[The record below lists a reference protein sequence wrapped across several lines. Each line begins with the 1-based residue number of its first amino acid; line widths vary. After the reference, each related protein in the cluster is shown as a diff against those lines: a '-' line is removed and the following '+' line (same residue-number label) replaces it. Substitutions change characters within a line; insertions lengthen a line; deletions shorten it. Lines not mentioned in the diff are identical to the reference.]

1 MINLVVATSA
11 NAADA
16 KGIASVPLA
25 KPVARESGAMFT
37 RLADKAQTG
46 IDFVSPVDLA
56 HPQSFLYH
64 SGTATGGVAIGDV
77 DGDGK
82 PDVFLAS
89 GPRANKLYR
98 QTGAL
103 KFEEVVC
110 GVNGGDAW
118 GGGVAMAD
126 VNGDGRLDIYVCNY
140 DAPNQLFINLGPGKK
155 GEPVR
160 FAEQAKEFGLDLV
173 DASHSAYFADYDGD
187 GDLDVYLLTNR
198 YDDPAGFNPIMPT
211 EMKDGVPV
219 MKAGAEKYQAIW
231 RLDENNWGTEPAG
244 TPDRLLRNDGQQR
257 FTDVSKDAGI
267 TGRGDGL
274 SATWFDYDNDGD
286 LDLWVGNDFMTE
298 DRLYRNNGDG
308 TFTDVL
314 PVAVPH
320 TCWFSMGADFA
331 DFNNDGWF
339 DFFLADMSATNHFK
353 AKTTGGMSPIE
364 FRRAASAKPP
374 QVSHNC
380 LFINTGTGRF
390 FEVAQALG
398 VASTDWSWSVKCA
411 DFDNDGWTDIYVN
424 NGVVRMMN
432 DADVKIPQD
441 MLVGKR
447 VWDFYKE
454 GAIRKEQHHAFRNAG
469 DLRFAENGKAWGLD
483 HVGVSYGCAMAD
495 LDRDG
500 DMDLVEVNLEEN
512 VAIYRNDSA
521 GGHRALFALAGTK
534 SNRQGIGARVT
545 VRTKS
550 GQQVRLLSP
559 CTGYQSSN
567 EAVLHFGLGDDPVM
581 DEVTVRWPSG
591 TVQRFE
597 KLAADR
603 FYTVAES
610 SAGAPPAISP
620 AGTLPGVPAGG
631 APAGLFTGGAP
642 ALLFSRSEILS
653 GSKHENPPTDDFAKQ
668 SLLPHGLSN
677 LGPGMAW
684 GDVDGDGDFDYYLA
698 KGAGQIGEVRFNNGS
713 GRFIARFSPAF
724 REDKKSEDFAPVFFD
739 ADGDGDLD
747 LFVGGGSYRFAP
759 GDPEQRD
766 RLYLNDGKGKFLRT
780 DGAVPVNE
788 MPAGA
793 VCAADFDGDGDL
805 DLFVGERVIPEDF
818 PAAAN
823 GRILRNDGKGKFAN
837 ATNGVAPELIGT
849 GLVTSALWTDA
860 DGDGALDLLV
870 AHEWGTVKLF
880 LNRKGKLMLGKATG
894 DLANRRGWWNG
905 LAAADVNHDGKMDYV
920 ATNLGWNTRYGR
932 ASSRYPAVL
941 FYGQFFDGGLPKIV
955 EAQYA
960 GDAMVPR
967 RGLNVAASEM
977 PELKQLFRTH
987 KAYASVELDQIY
999 SAKALAA
1006 AKKFEAD
1013 TFESGVFINGGPD
1026 ASGEPTF
1033 TFQPLDLRA
1042 QFAPGFGVI
1051 CSDVDGDGNADIFI
1065 AQNQSATY
1073 PELPRFDGG
1082 VSVLLPG
1089 DGKGGFATVET
1100 LRSGIVE
1107 PGDGR
1112 ASVLADL
1119 DGDDWPDL
1127 AVTLNGGPT
1136 SAFTNRG
1143 KHDGRAMLRVEL
1155 PPGAAGARVRV
1166 ECTGLPTQT
1175 AELAVGGGYASQGP
1189 PLLWFGLGGEARE
1202 GKITVRWPNGKT
1214 SEEKFSGTR
1223 VKLKTPP

>member
-1 MINLVVATSA
+1 MTPSKSRSLHLFAITGIGLSLVIRA

-16 KGIASVPLA
+16 KAIAGVPLA
-25 KPVARESGAMFT
+25 KPTAHESGPMFT

-46 IDFVSPVDLA
+46 IDFVSPVDLE
-56 HPQSFLYH
+56 HKKSFLYH

-82 PDVFLAS
+82 PDIFIAS

-98 QTGAL
+98 QVGAL

-110 GVNGGDAW
+110 GVDGGDAW
-118 GGGVAMAD
+118 GGGVTMAD

-155 GEPVR
+155 GEPVM
-160 FAEQAKEFGLDLV
+160 FAERAKEFGLDIA

-198 YDDPAGFNPIMPT
+198 YDDPAGFNPIMPA
-211 EMKDGVPV
+211 ELKDGVPV
-219 MKAGAEKYQAIW
+219 MKPGAEKYQSIW

-244 TPDRLLRNDGQQR
+244 TPDRLLRNDGKGH
-257 FTDVSKDAGI
+257 FTDVSKEAGI

-274 SATWFDYDNDGD
+274 SATWFDTDNDGD
-286 LDLWVGNDFMTE
+286 LDLWVANDFLSE

-308 TFTDVL
+308 TFTNVL
-314 PVAVPH
+314 PDAVPH

-339 DFFLADMSATNHFK
+339 DFFVADMSATSHLK

-364 FRRAASAKPP
+364 FRRAASASPP

-380 LFINTGTGRF
+380 LFLNTGTGRF
-390 FEVAQALG
+390 EEVAQALG
-398 VASTDWSWSVKCA
+398 VASTDWSWAVKCA
-411 DFDNDGWTDIYVN
+411 DFDNDGWTDIYIN

-432 DADVKIPQD
+432 DADMKIPQD

-447 VWDFYKE
+447 LWDFYKE

-469 DLRFAENGKAWGLD
+469 GLRFSETGKAWGLD
-483 HVGVSYGCAMAD
+483 HVGVSYGCAYAD

-500 DMDLVEVNLEEN
+500 DLDLVEVNLEEN
-512 VAIYRNDSA
+512 VAVYRNDSA
-521 GGHRALFALAGTK
+521 SGHRALFALAGTK

-567 EAVLHFGLGDDPVM
+567 EAVLHFGLGDEAIM

-591 TVQRFE
+591 TVQHFE
-597 KLAADR
+597 KLAADQM
-603 FYTVAES
+603 YTITE
-610 SAGAPPAISP
+610 PPTGKPEPEPVREP
-620 AGTLPGVPAGG
+620 AM
-631 APAGLFTGGAP
+631 
-642 ALLFSRSEILS
+642 FSRSDVLA
-653 GSKHENPPTDDFAKQ
+653 GSKHENPPTDDYAKQ

-713 GRFIARFSPAF
+713 GRFIARFSPTF
-724 REDKKSEDFAPVFFD
+724 RADKTSEDFAPVFFD
-739 ADGDGDLD
+739 VDGDGDLD

-766 RLYLNDGKGKFLRT
+766 RFYLNDGRGNFTRAE
-780 DGAVPVNE
+780 GALPADE

-793 VCAADFDGDGDL
+793 VCVSDFDGDGDL
-805 DLFVGERVIPEDF
+805 DVFVGERVIAEDF
-818 PAAAN
+818 PMPAD
-823 GRILRNDGKGKFAN
+823 GHILRNDGKGKFSDV
-837 ATNGVAPELIGT
+837 TKEVAPELIGT

-860 DGDGALDLLV
+860 DGDGALDLVV
-870 AHEWGTVKLF
+870 AHEWGAVKLF
-880 LNRKGKLMLGKATG
+880 LNRNGKLVPRKASG
-894 DLANRRGWWNG
+894 DFANRRGWWNG

-932 ASSRYPAVL
+932 PSARYPNVL

-955 EAQYA
+955 EAHYDD
-960 GDAMVPR
+960 GKLVPT
-967 RGLNVAASEM
+967 RGLNAAGTDM

-999 SAKALAA
+999 TAKALAA
-1006 AKKFEAD
+1006 AKRFEAD
-1013 TFESGVFINGGPD
+1013 TFESGVFINDGPD
-1026 ASGEPTF
+1026 ANGEPTF

-1042 QFAPGFGVI
+1042 QFAPGFGVV

-1065 AQNQSATY
+1065 AQNQSGTH

-1082 VSVLLPG
+1082 ISVLLLG
-1089 DGKGGFATVET
+1089 DGKGGFAPVEP

-1112 ASVLADL
+1112 ASMLADL

-1127 AVTLNGGPT
+1127 VVTVDGGPT
-1136 SAFTNRG
+1136 SAFTNSG
-1143 KHDGRAMLRVEL
+1143 KHEGRAMLRVEL
-1155 PPGAAGARVRV
+1155 PAGAAGARVKV
-1166 ECTGLPTQT
+1166 ECAGIPSQT
-1175 AELAVGGGYASQGP
+1175 SEFSVGGGYASQGP
-1189 PLLWFGLGGEARE
+1189 PLLWFGLGTGARE
-1202 GKITVRWPNGKT
+1202 GKISVRWPDGKT
-1214 SEEKFSGTR
+1214 SQQSFSGTR
-1223 VKLKTPP
+1223 IKLAAPR

>member
-1 MINLVVATSA
+1 MTARNFRYLIVALLGLTRAHSA
-11 NAADA
+11 EPKSLASIPLQKPAAH
-16 KGIASVPLA
+16 
-25 KPVARESGAMFT
+25 ESGPMFT
-37 RLADKAQTG
+37 RLADTAQTG

-56 HPQSFLYH
+56 HKRSFLYH

-77 DGDGK
+77 DGDGN
-82 PDVFLAS
+82 PDIFIAS
-89 GPRANKLYR
+89 GPRGNKLYR
-98 QTGAL
+98 QVGAL

-110 GVNGGDAW
+110 GVDGGDAW
-118 GGGVAMAD
+118 GGGVTMAD

-140 DAPNQLFINLGPGKK
+140 DAPNQLFINLGPGKN
-155 GEPVR
+155 GEPVT
-160 FAEQAKEFGLDLV
+160 FAERAKEYGLDIA

-187 GDLDVYLLTNR
+187 GNLDVYLLTNR
-198 YDDPAGFNPIMPT
+198 YDDPAGFNPIMPA
-211 EMKDGVPV
+211 ELKDGVPV

-244 TPDRLLRNDGQQR
+244 TPDRLLRNDGKGH

-274 SATWFDYDNDGD
+274 SATWFDTDNDGD
-286 LDLWVGNDFMTE
+286 LDLWVANDFLSE

-308 TFTDVL
+308 TFTNVL
-314 PVAVPH
+314 PDAVPH

-339 DFFLADMSATNHFK
+339 DFFVADMSATSHLK

-364 FRRAASAKPP
+364 FRRAASASPP

-390 FEVAQALG
+390 MEVAQALG
-398 VASTDWSWSVKCA
+398 VASTDWSWAVKCA

-432 DADVKIPQD
+432 DADMKIPQD

-447 VWDFYKE
+447 LWDFYKE
-454 GAIRKEQHHAFRNAG
+454 GASRKEQHHAFRNG
-469 DLRFAENGKAWGLD
+469 GSLQFAESGKAWGLD
-483 HVGVSYGCAMAD
+483 HVGVSYGCAYAD

-500 DMDLVEVNLEEN
+500 DLDLVEVNLEEN
-512 VAIYRNDSA
+512 VAIYRNDNA
-521 GGHRALFALAGTK
+521 TGHRALFALAGTK

-567 EAVLHFGLGDDPVM
+567 EALLHFGLGEDATM
-581 DEVTVRWPSG
+581 DEVTVRWPGG
-591 TVQRFE
+591 TVQHFE
-597 KLAADR
+597 KLAADKL
-603 FYTVAES
+603 YTITEPET
-610 SAGAPPAISP
+610 GNPEPAP
-620 AGTLPGVPAGG
+620 VR
-631 APAGLFTGGAP
+631 APSM
-642 ALLFSRSEILS
+642 FSRSDVLA

-684 GDVDGDGDFDYYLA
+684 GDVDGDGDFDYYVA

-724 REDKKSEDFAPVFFD
+724 RADKASEDFAPVLFD
-739 ADGDGDLD
+739 TDGDGDLD

-759 GDPEQRD
+759 GDAEQHD
-766 RLYLNDGKGKFLRT
+766 RLYLNDGKGNFTRAE
-780 DGAVPVNE
+780 GALAADE

-805 DLFVGERVIPEDF
+805 DLFVGDRVIAEDF
-818 PAAAN
+818 PMPAD
-823 GRILRNDGKGKFAN
+823 GRILRNDGKEKFAD
-837 ATNGVAPELIGT
+837 ATKEVAPELAGT

-860 DGDGALDLLV
+860 DGDGTLDLLV
-870 AHEWGTVKLF
+870 AHEWGAVKLF
-880 LNRKGKLMLGKATG
+880 LNRKGKLVLRKADD

-932 ASSRYPAVL
+932 PSAQRPSVL

-955 EAQYA
+955 EAHYE
-960 GDAMVPR
+960 GEKLVPT
-967 RGLNVAASEM
+967 RGLNVAGTDM

-987 KAYASVELDQIY
+987 KAYASLDLDQIY

-1006 AKKFEAD
+1006 ATKFAAD
-1013 TFESGVFINGGPD
+1013 TLESGVFVNNGPD
-1026 ASGEPTF
+1026 ANGETTF
-1033 TFQPLDLRA
+1033 TFQPLDLLT
-1042 QFAPGFGVI
+1042 QFAPGFGVV

-1065 AQNQSATY
+1065 VQNQSGTH

-1082 VSVLLPG
+1082 ISVLLMG
-1089 DGKGGFATVET
+1089 DGKGGFAPVAP

-1127 AVTLNGGPT
+1127 AVTVNGGPT
-1136 SAFTNRG
+1136 SAFTNSG
-1143 KHDGRAMLRVEL
+1143 KHEGRAMLRVEL
-1155 PPGAAGARVRV
+1155 PAGAAGARVTV
-1166 ECTGLPTQT
+1166 ECAGTPSQT
-1175 AELAVGGGYASQGP
+1175 SEFSVGGGYASQGP
-1189 PLLWFGLGGEARE
+1189 PLLWFGLGTGARE
-1202 GKITVRWPNGKT
+1202 GKIAVRWPDGKT
-1214 SEEKFSGTR
+1214 SQQAFSGTR
-1223 VKLKTPP
+1223 IKLAAPR

>member
-1 MINLVVATSA
+1 MNPIQSRCFHALAIIGLLPTRLD
-11 NAADA
+11 AADA
-16 KGIASVPLA
+16 KAITSVPLA
-25 KPVARESGAMFT
+25 KPAAHESGPMFT

-46 IDFVSPVDLA
+46 IDFVSPVDLE
-56 HPQSFLYH
+56 HKKSFLYH

-82 PDVFLAS
+82 PDIFIAS
-89 GPRANKLYR
+89 GPRGNKLFR

-110 GVNGGDAW
+110 GVDGGEAW

-155 GEPVR
+155 GEPVT
-160 FAEQAKEFGLDLV
+160 FAERAKEYGLDIV
-173 DASHSAYFADYDGD
+173 DASHSAYFADYDND

-198 YDDPAGFNPIMPT
+198 YDDPAGFNPIMPAT
-211 EMKDGVPV
+211 TKDGVPV
-219 MKAGAEKYQAIW
+219 LNPGAEKYQGLW
-231 RLDENNWGTEPAG
+231 KLDENNWGTEPAG
-244 TPDRLLRNDGQQR
+244 TPDRLMRNDGKNH
-257 FTDVSKDAGI
+257 FTDVSKEAGI
-267 TGRGDGL
+267 VGRGDGL

-286 LDLWVGNDFMTE
+286 LDLWVANDFLTE

-308 TFTDVL
+308 TFTNVL
-314 PVAVPH
+314 PDAVPH

-339 DFFLADMSATNHFK
+339 DFFLADMSATDHFK

-364 FRRAASAKPP
+364 FRRAASASPP

-380 LFINTGTGRF
+380 LFLNMGTGRF
-390 FEVAQALG
+390 TEVAQALG
-398 VASTDWSWSVKCA
+398 VASTDWSWAVKCA
-411 DFDNDGWTDIYVN
+411 DFDDDGWTDIYVN

-432 DADVKIPQD
+432 DADMKIPQD

-447 VWDFYKE
+447 LWDFYKE

-469 DLRFAENGKAWGLD
+469 DLRFVPNGKEWGLD
-483 HVGVSYGCAMAD
+483 HVGVSYGCAYAD

-500 DMDLVEVNLEEN
+500 DLDLVEVNLEEN
-512 VAIYRNDSA
+512 VAVYRNDNA
-521 GGHRALFALAGTK
+521 RGHRVLFAFAGTK
-534 SNRQGIGARVT
+534 SNRQGIGVRVD

-550 GQQVRLLSP
+550 GTQTRLLSP
-559 CTGYQSSN
+559 CTGYQSCN
-567 EAVLHFGLGDDPVM
+567 EAVLHFGLGDDATI
-581 DEVTVRWPSG
+581 EEAAVRWPGG

-603 FYTVAES
+603 FYTITES
-610 SAGAPPAISP
+610 GTGILPAVDSGRMP
-620 AGTLPGVPAGG
+620 VP
-631 APAGLFTGGAP
+631 
-642 ALLFSRSEILS
+642 LFSRSEVLS

-668 SLLPHGLSN
+668 SLLPHGLST

-684 GDVDGDGDFDYYLA
+684 GDVDGDGDFDYYMA

-713 GRFIARFSPAF
+713 GRFIARFSPTF
-724 REDKKSEDFAPVFFD
+724 RADKTSEDFAPVFFD
-739 ADGDGDLD
+739 ADSDGDLD

-766 RLYLNDGKGKFLRT
+766 RLYLNDGKGNFTRA
-780 DGAVPVNE
+780 DGALPPDE

-805 DLFVGERVIPEDF
+805 DLFVGDRVIAEDYPM
-818 PAAAN
+818 PAD
-823 GRILRNDGKGKFAN
+823 GRVLRNDGKGKF
-837 ATNGVAPELIGT
+837 TDVTKEVAPELTGT

-870 AHEWGTVKLF
+870 AHEWGAVKLF
-880 LNRKGKLMLGKATG
+880 LNRQGKLVPRKASD

-932 ASSRYPAVL
+932 ASSRYPGVL

-955 EAQYA
+955 EAHYEA
-960 GDAMVPR
+960 DRLLPV
-967 RGLNVAASEM
+967 RGLNAAGTDM

-987 KAYASVELDQIY
+987 KAYATADLEQIY

-1006 AKKFEAD
+1006 AKKFEVD
-1013 TFESGVFINGGPD
+1013 TFESGVFINHGPD
-1026 ASGEPTF
+1026 ANGEPTF
-1033 TFQPLDLRA
+1033 TFHPLDLRA
-1042 QFAPGFGVI
+1042 QFAPGCGVV
-1051 CSDVDGDGNADIFI
+1051 CSEVDGDGNADIFI
-1065 AQNQSATY
+1065 AQNLSATH

-1082 VSVLLPG
+1082 LSVLLLG
-1089 DGKGGFATVET
+1089 DGRGGFTPVEP
-1100 LRSGIVE
+1100 LRSGITE

-1112 ASVLADL
+1112 ACVLADL
-1119 DGDDWPDL
+1119 NGDDWPDL
-1127 AVTLNGGPT
+1127 AVTLNGRPV
-1136 SAFTNRG
+1136 SAFTNSG

-1155 PPGAAGARVRV
+1155 PANAAGASVTV
-1166 ECTGLPTQT
+1166 ACAGLPPQT
-1175 AELAVGGGYASQGP
+1175 SELAVGGGCGSQGP
-1189 PLLWFGLGGEARE
+1189 PLLWFGLGTGPRA
-1202 GKITVRWPNGKT
+1202 GNIVVRWPNGKT
-1214 SEEKFSGTR
+1214 SMQEISGTR
-1223 VKLKTPP
+1223 MKLAAP

>member
-1 MINLVVATSA
+1 MIPFTSRRFHLLAFIGLLPATWV
-11 NAADA
+11 NADDA
-16 KGIASVPLA
+16 IRGNPLT
-25 KPVARESGAMFT
+25 KPAAHESGPMFT
-37 RLADKAQTG
+37 RLVDKAQTG

-56 HPQSFLYH
+56 HKQSFLYH

-82 PDVFLAS
+82 PDIFIAS
-89 GPRANKLYR
+89 GPRANKLFR
-98 QTGAL
+98 QVGAL

-110 GVNGGDAW
+110 GVDGGEAW

-126 VNGDGRLDIYVCNY
+126 VNGDGRLDIYVSNY

-155 GEPVR
+155 GELVT
-160 FAEQAKEFGLDLV
+160 FAERAKEYGLDIV

-187 GDLDVYLLTNR
+187 GDLDIYLLTNR
-198 YDDPAGFNPIMPT
+198 YDDPAGFNPIMPA
-211 EMKDGVPV
+211 ELKDGVPV
-219 MKAGAEKYQAIW
+219 MKPGAEKYQAIW

-244 TPDRLLRNDGQQR
+244 TPDRLLRNDGKNH
-257 FTDVSKDAGI
+257 FTDVSKEAGI
-267 TGRGDGL
+267 SGRGDGL

-286 LDLWVGNDFMTE
+286 LDLWVANDFLTE
-298 DRLYRNNGDG
+298 DRLYRNNGNG

-314 PVAVPH
+314 REAVPH

-364 FRRAASAKPP
+364 FRRAASASPP

-390 FEVAQALG
+390 LEVAQALG
-398 VASTDWSWSVKCA
+398 VASTDWSWAVKCG

-454 GAIRKEQHHAFRNAG
+454 GAIRKEEHHAFRNAG
-469 DLRFAENGKAWGLD
+469 ALRFEPSGKAWGLD
-483 HVGVSYGCAMAD
+483 HVGVSYGCASAD

-500 DMDLVEVNLEEN
+500 DLDLVEVNLEEN
-512 VAIYRNDSA
+512 VAVYRNDSA
-521 GGHRALFALAGTK
+521 SGHRALFALSGTK

-550 GQQVRLLSP
+550 GQQVRLVSP

-567 EAVLHFGLGDDPVM
+567 EAVLHFGLGEDAVM
-581 DEVTVRWPSG
+581 EEVTVRWPGG

-597 KLAADR
+597 KLGADQLYTITEPAAGKSEPAP
-603 FYTVAES
+603 VA
-610 SAGAPPAISP
+610 SP
-620 AGTLPGVPAGG
+620 AM
-631 APAGLFTGGAP
+631 
-642 ALLFSRSEILS
+642 FSRSDVLA

-759 GDPEQRD
+759 GDAEQRD
-766 RLYLNDGKGKFLRT
+766 RLYLNDGKGNFARAE
-780 DGAVPVNE
+780 GAVPANE

-793 VCAADFDGDGDL
+793 VGAADFDGDGDL

-818 PAAAN
+818 PAPAN
-823 GRILRNDGKGKFAN
+823 GRILRNDGKGKF
-837 ATNGVAPELIGT
+837 TDVTKEVAPELIGT

-880 LNRKGKLMLGKATG
+880 LNRQGKLAARKASD

-932 ASSRYPAVL
+932 ATSRYPGVL

-955 EAQYA
+955 EAEY
-960 GDAMVPR
+960 GGERLVPR
-967 RGLNVAASEM
+967 RGLNVAAMEM

-987 KAYASVELDQIY
+987 KAYATADLDQIY

-1006 AKKFEAD
+1006 AAKFEAD
-1013 TFESGVFINGGPD
+1013 TFESGVFINNGLD
-1026 ASGEPTF
+1026 ANGEPTF
-1033 TFQPLDLRA
+1033 TFRPLDLRA
-1042 QFAPGFGVI
+1042 QFAPGFGVV
-1051 CSDVDGDGNADIFI
+1051 CSDVDGDTHADIFL
-1065 AQNQSATY
+1065 AQNQGGTH
-1073 PELPRFDGG
+1073 PELPRFDGAL
-1082 VSVLLPG
+1082 SVLLRG
-1089 DGKGGFATVET
+1089 DGSGGFAPVEP

-1107 PGDGR
+1107 SGEGR
-1112 ASVLADL
+1112 ACVLSDI

-1127 AVTLNGGPT
+1127 AVGVNGGPL
-1136 SAFTNRG
+1136 SAFLNSG
-1143 KHDGRAMLRVEL
+1143 KYNGSAMLRVEL
-1155 PPGAAGARVRV
+1155 PAGAAGARVRV
-1166 ECTGLPTQT
+1166 SGDAMPAQT
-1175 AELAVGGGYASQGP
+1175 AELALGGGYASQGP
-1189 PLLWFGLGGEARE
+1189 PLLWFGLGGLRA
-1202 GKITVRWPNGKT
+1202 GIISVRWPNGKT
-1214 SEEKFSGTR
+1214 SEQTFSGTR
-1223 VKLKTPP
+1223 VKLVAP

>member
-1 MINLVVATSA
+1 AH
-11 NAADA
+11 
-16 KGIASVPLA
+16 
-25 KPVARESGAMFT
+25 ESGPMFT

-56 HPQSFLYH
+56 HKRSFLYH

-82 PDVFLAS
+82 PDVFFAS
-89 GPRANKLYR
+89 GPRGNKLYR

-103 KFEEVVC
+103 KFEDITTQA
-110 GVNGGDAW
+110 GGGLDGGEAW

-140 DAPNQLFINLGPGKK
+140 DAPNQLFINLGPGKN
-155 GEPVR
+155 GEPVT
-160 FAEQAKEFGLDLV
+160 FAERAKEYGLDIV
-173 DASHSAYFADYDGD
+173 DASHSAYFADYDND
-187 GDLDVYLLTNR
+187 GHLDMYLLTNR
-198 YDDPAGFNPIMPT
+198 YDDPAGFNPIMPA
-211 EMKDGVPV
+211 ELKDGVPV
-219 MKAGAEKYQAIW
+219 LKAGAEKYQAIW

-244 TPDRLLRNDGQQR
+244 TPDRLMHNDGKGH
-257 FTDVSKDAGI
+257 FTDVSKQAGI
-267 TGRGDGL
+267 SGRGDGL
-274 SATWFDYDNDGD
+274 SATWFDYNNDGK
-286 LDLWVGNDFMTE
+286 LDLWVANDFLSE

-308 TFTDVL
+308 TFTNVL
-314 PVAVPH
+314 ADAVPH

-364 FRRAASAKPP
+364 FRRAAAASPA

-390 FEVAQALG
+390 LEVAQALG
-398 VASTDWSWSVKCA
+398 VAGTDWSWAVKCA

-447 VWDFYKE
+447 VWDFYKD
-454 GAIRKEQHHAFRNAG
+454 GAIRKEEHHAFRNAG
-469 DLRFAENGKAWGLD
+469 ALRFVPSGTEWGLD
-483 HVGVSYGCAMAD
+483 HVGVSYGCAYAD

-500 DMDLVEVNLEEN
+500 DLDLVEVNLEEN
-512 VAIYRNDSA
+512 VAVYRNDSA
-521 GGHRALFALAGTK
+521 TGHRALFALAGTK

-559 CTGYQSSN
+559 CTGYQSCN
-567 EAVLHFGLGDDPVM
+567 EAVLHFGLGEDAVM
-581 DEVTVRWPSG
+581 EEVTVRWPGG

-597 KLAADR
+597 KLEADR
-603 FYTVAES
+603 FYTITEGES
-610 SAGAPPAISP
+610 
-620 AGTLPGVPAGG
+620 GTGIQPVTDTGRMPVP
-631 APAGLFTGGAP
+631 LF
-642 ALLFSRSEILS
+642 LRSDLLS
-653 GSKHENPPTDDFAKQ
+653 GSKHEIPASDDFAKQ

-684 GDVDGDGDFDYYLA
+684 GDVDGDGDFDYYMA

-724 REDKKSEDFAPVFFD
+724 RADKTSEDFAPVFFD

-747 LFVGGGSYRFAP
+747 LFVGGGSYQFAP

-766 RLYLNDGKGKFLRT
+766 RLYLNDGKGNFTRAE
-780 DGAVPVNE
+780 GALPMDE

-793 VCAADFDGDGDL
+793 VCVADFDGDGDL
-805 DLFVGERVIPEDF
+805 DLFVGDRVIAEDF
-818 PAAAN
+818 PMPAD
-823 GRILRNDGKGKFAN
+823 GRILRNNGKGKFAE
-837 ATNGVAPELIGT
+837 ATKEVAPELIGT

-860 DGDGALDLLV
+860 DDDGALDLLV
-870 AHEWGTVKLF
+870 AHEWGPVQLF
-880 LNRKGKLMLGKATG
+880 LNRKGKLVPRKASD
-894 DLANRRGWWNG
+894 DLTNRRGWWNG

-920 ATNLGWNTRYGR
+920 AMNLGWNTRYGR
-932 ASSRYPAVL
+932 PGARFPGVL

-955 EAQYA
+955 EAHYE
-960 GDAMVPR
+960 GERLLPV
-967 RGLNVAASEM
+967 RGLNVAAAEM

-987 KAYASVELDQIY
+987 KAYAAAELEQIY
-999 SAKALAA
+999 SAKSLAA

-1013 TFESGVFINGGPD
+1013 TLESGVFINNGPD
-1026 ASGEPTF
+1026 ANGEPTF

-1065 AQNQSATY
+1065 AQNQSATH

-1082 VSVLLPG
+1082 LSELLLG
-1089 DGKGGFATVET
+1089 DGLGGFAPVEP
-1100 LRSGIVE
+1100 LGSGIAE

-1112 ASVLADL
+1112 ACVLADL

-1127 AVTLNGGPT
+1127 AVCVNGKPM
-1136 SAFTNRG
+1136 SAFTNSG
-1143 KHDGRAMLRVEL
+1143 KHDVRAMLRVEL
-1155 PPGAAGARVRV
+1155 PAGAAGARVSV
-1166 ECTGLPTQT
+1166 ACAGLKPQT
-1175 AELAVGGGYASQGP
+1175 AELAIGGGYGSQGP
-1189 PLLWFGLGGEARE
+1189 PLLWFGLGTEARA
-1202 GKITVRWPNGKT
+1202 GNLLVRWPNGKT
-1214 SEEKFSGTR
+1214 SMQEFSGTR
-1223 VKLKTPP
+1223 VKLAAP